1 MRFLNFIFFHSV
13 KLGRNV
19 AHFFFRLISTLSFL
33 GSLLIFS
40 DYLTSYGFGSGT
52 AWMLLGLSFT
62 FSLLPTLYD
71 KFLIS
76 LIPEGQTVYL

>member
-1 MRFLNFIFFHSV
+1 
-13 KLGRNV
+13 
-19 AHFFFRLISTLSFL
+19 
-33 GSLLIFS
+33 
-40 DYLTSYGFGSGT
+40 
-52 AWMLLGLSFT
+52 LLGLSFT